1 MPKHILEPVS
11 TYSLTLI
18 DSDDDDDNDD
28 IGCGGGDG
36 GDDGDK
42 K

>member
-1 MPKHILEPVS
+1 MSQNILEPVY
-11 TYSLTLI
+11 TYSLTPI
-18 DSDDDDDNDD
+18 DSGDDDDDD

-36 GDDGDK
+36 GDDEDK

>member
-1 MPKHILEPVS
+1 MSQNILEPVY
-11 TYSLTLI
+11 TYKLTPI
-18 DSDDDDDNDD
+18 DSDDDDDND
-28 IGCGGGDG
+28 ISCGGGDG